1 MIEMAGNEHY
11 LYFPEI
17 FYFYNDLTSINNH
30 KLRHEEQLKNEKII
44 KGMKQY
50 DPVPSLFG

>member
-1 MIEMAGNEHY
+1 MYPLIEMAGKEHY
-11 LYFPEI
+11 LYLPEI

-44 KGMKQY
+44 KAMTPY
-50 DPVPSLFG
+50 